1 MKAGKTRVMRRLMSG
16 IATSVVV
23 MTLGATPSRAA
34 ANYMTGHIADVTF
47 LADAVML
54 RLDSGQP
61 DNCTGTAW
69 GWIKVP
75 VANKNM
81 SALVLGLWL
90 RGDAASTSITVY
102 TDGVASD
109 GYCRITQI
117 DPAG

>member
-1 MKAGKTRVMRRLMSG
+1 MKHRWVRLAA
-16 IATSVVV
+16 IAALSFASQS
-23 MTLGATPSRAA
+23 ATAA
-34 ANYMTGHIADVTF
+34 ANYQTGHIIDVTL

-81 SALVLGLWL
+81 SSFVIGLWM
-90 RGDAASTSITVY
+90 RGDAATTTVTVY
-102 TDGVASD
+102 TDGLVD